1 MFFSHSPFSLLS
13 VFMFAWALFGY
24 GLVLIFFPVYS
35 HFPFHV
41 FVLPDHV
48 SCACIVLSCLA
59 GGPLVLNI

>member
-1 MFFSHSPFSLLS
+1 MGI
-13 VFMFAWALFGY
+13 VGY

-41 FVLPDHV
+41 FVLPDLV